1 MRNRGAGC
9 SCPSRTCSARC
20 GSCFP
25 ATRSSQ
31 GARFRRHSGRR
42 VQSSGPRRSEG
53 GWRSEGT
60 SPGRRATRLDTR
72 RCFWPEVGRP
82 PKSVYPFSRPGDRMP
97 PFQGYGST
105 GIGVQQ
111 AVQIRAFAP
120 KRRDPSSTYRPA
132 RHGPWH
138 RDITNCDRRRSP
150 VVPAALCT
158 GERKP
163 GLDSRLALRRM
174 IEACFEAS
182 ARCGS
187 VNGARSGE
195 CPG

>member
-97 PFQGYGST
+97 PFQGLRVDGHW
-105 GIGVQQ
+105 
-111 AVQIRAFAP
+111 
-120 KRRDPSSTYRPA
+120 RPA
-132 RHGPWH
+132 GRANQSVRTENAGTRHRRTGPPGTDPGTVTSRTATAAGH
-138 RDITNCDRRRSP
+138 RLFQPRCAPGSASRALT
-150 VVPAALCT
+150 AAW
-158 GERKP
+158 R
-163 GLDSRLALRRM
+163 
-174 IEACFEAS
+174 F
-182 ARCGS
+182 
-187 VNGARSGE
+187 GA
-195 CPG
+195 